1 MLPIDCDNDGIIGFS
16 ISKCFSRTLATLR
29 IMKRTARVLFYFVLF
44 QLFPLNAQNSLHFDG
59 SNDYVICGT
68 DTSLSNFNKNITI
81 EAWVYADQWKTNVYE
96 GGIAVKEDN
105 NNNYGYMFRAG
116 NGGRLNFAIGQG
128 AWRELTTTSAV
139 MKTSQWYHI
148 AASYDGSY
156 MRLYVDGKIVDSLYE
171 TDAIGVSSNVPLVI
185 GGHSNPTAYSRH
197 WAGKI
202 DEVRIWK
209 VTRTAAQ
216 ISQNMGNEFCV
227 SEPNLVAYY
236 KLNHGTANG
245 SNTAVNVAKDYSKF
259 KNDGKLLNF
268 DLIKSSS
275 NWTQGV
281 SLSKTTVF
289 DTISVS
295 KCNSYQLPGSQKNV
309 YASGVYNATIDNY
322 MGCDSQLTINLT
334 IRANSRTDLSFVV
347 CDSMKSLNLSK
358 YYTQSGKYAE
368 ILVNQYGCDS
378 VVAIDLTITKPAITE
393 KKYKAC
399 NSVKLDRFPETIVY
413 ESGMLS
419 DTFMGWGGCDSVVL
433 HRFEVLKPTRDT
445 QTLYL
450 CNFIACPT
458 DKNVV
463 YKKIGIYYDTIINH
477 LGCDSFIVYNVVS
490 ARSEGEISV
499 KACSSYL
506 SPSKSRTW
514 TESGTYRDTLIGANY
529 LACDSFVVIN
539 LTINKPSVETINISA
554 CEEYISPKGKR
565 VTESG
570 KIFESIQSYLGCD
583 SINYIYNVS
592 VVKIDRSLSR
602 DWNTII
608 SGEPEQ
614 GGTAFQWLNCAE
626 KFAVITGANSGKY
639 DISSSGEFAVEITK
653 GKCIDTSRCMVYAYT
668 NNKNMGQSKARV
680 YPNPTLGKLQI
691 TLPSFYEN
699 VEAQL
704 FNNLGQVVEAINL
717 GNGSEFEVNTG
728 LTAGIYRL
736 RLYND
741 TSEISNFT
749 IIKK

>member
-1 MLPIDCDNDGIIGFS
+1 MKPIAPILFL
-16 ISKCFSRTLATLR
+16 CFL
-29 IMKRTARVLFYFVLF
+29 I
-44 QLFPLNAQNSLHFDG
+44 QLNQSEAQNSLHFDG

-68 DTSLSNFNKNITI
+68 DTSLSNFDKNITI

-128 AWRELTTTSAV
+128 TWREITTTNAV

-148 AASYDGSY
+148 AASYDGIY

-171 TDAIGVSSNVPLVI
+171 TDKIGVSTSVPLVI

-209 VTRTAAQ
+209 VTRTPTQ
-216 ISQNMGNEFCV
+216 ISQNMNNEFCV

-236 KLNHGTANG
+236 KFNHGTANG
-245 SNTAVNVAKDYSKF
+245 SNTTVNVAKDYSKF

-281 SLSKTTVF
+281 SLTKSTVY
-289 DTISVS
+289 DTIAVS
-295 KCNSYQLPGSQKNV
+295 KCNSFQLPGSQKNV

-322 MGCDSQLTINLT
+322 MGCDSQLTINVT
-334 IRANSRTDLSFVV
+334 IRANSRTDLSFVE
-347 CDSMKSLNLSK
+347 CDSMKSLNYSK
-358 YYTQSGKYAE
+358 YYTQSGKYSE
-368 ILVNQYGCDS
+368 ILVNQHGCDS
-378 VVAIDLTITKPAITE
+378 VVAIDLTITKPALTE
-393 KKYKAC
+393 KVYKAC
-399 NSVKLDRFPETIVY
+399 NSVKLDRFPEKIMF
-413 ESGMLS
+413 ESGTFS
-419 DTFMGWGGCDSVVL
+419 DTFRGWGGCDSIVL

-445 QTLYL
+445 QTLFL
-450 CNFIACPT
+450 CNFISCPT
-458 DKNVV
+458 DRNVV
-463 YKKIGIYYDTIINH
+463 YKKTGVYFDTILNH

-490 ARSEGEISV
+490 ARSEGQISV

-506 SPSKSRTW
+506 SPSKAYTW
-514 TESGTYRDTLIGANY
+514 TESGIYRDTLIGANY

-539 LTINKPSVETINISA
+539 LTINKPTVETIDVSA
-554 CEEYISPKGKR
+554 CEEYFSPKGKR
-565 VTESG
+565 ITESG
-570 KIFESIQSYLGCD
+570 KHFESIQSYLGCD

-592 VVKIDRSLSR
+592 IVKIDKSLSR

-614 GGTAFQWLNCAE
+614 GGTAYQWLNCAE
-626 KFAVITGANSGKY
+626 NFALIQGATASKY
-639 DISSSGEFAVEITK
+639 DIESSGEFAVEITK

-668 NNKNMGQSKARV
+668 GRADIENSGIRLF
-680 YPNPTLGKLQI
+680 PNPTTGQI
-691 TLPSFYEN
+691 HIELPGYFEN
-699 VEAQL
+699 VKVVLMNSVGQ
-704 FNNLGQVVEAINL
+704 NLESHHL
-717 GNGSEFEVNTG
+717 GNGADFEMESN
-728 LTAGIYRL
+728 LEAGIYRL
-736 RLYND
+736 RVFAGSKELM
-741 TSEISNFT
+741 TST
-749 IIKK
+749 LLMK